1 MIERRR
7 APTSPTYA
15 EATRIGWTILWRG
28 VGSVILVLTL
38 VNAFII
44 YSLPELTRTG
54 PSLIAT
60 LFPIILTAL
69 FGTFIIMPWVVR
81 YLCTT
86 SYTGFQLQLVHEI
99 KQRENQR
106 PET

>member
-1 MIERRR
+1 MMGSGR
-7 APTSPTYA
+7 AAITPTYA

-38 VNAFII
+38 INAFII

-54 PSLIAT
+54 PSLITT

-69 FGTFIIMPWVVR
+69 LGTFIIMPWVVR

-86 SYTGFQLQLVHEI
+86 SYTGFQLQLVHEME
-99 KQRENQR
+99 QRENQR
-106 PET
+106 LQT